1 VISLIF
7 YLTYFFYFN
16 FEQCVKTGLLK
27 KLCLIFTFVELDMTY
42 VLSSPFGDGLIL
54 DHVLTTKDALF
65 VAFAKSKLSGTQQRY
80 GLSSAILGK
89 ILHLVNMVFVESRTL
104 GIEIHLASEDTRQ
117 RLIYRVSTSRHNR
130 ALGVTGCL

>member
-54 DHVLTTKDALF
+54 VHVLTTRDALF
-65 VAFAKSKLSGTQQRY
+65 VECSDVCRKKIIAHSTKIRFIECHPESSLVGFGIWMTTQ
-80 GLSSAILGK
+80 LK
-89 ILHLVNMVFVESRTL
+89 
-104 GIEIHLASEDTRQ
+104 D
-117 RLIYRVSTSRHNR
+117 
-130 ALGVTGCL
+130 